1 MALSLDNLKQI
12 PAAVFSK
19 FISIKIGL
27 RWICVALS
35 EQIRSHEMALIQA
48 YIVPFLLPSSPVF
61 TCLKLFFFFFGISNE
76 KYVKNAKRVSP
87 KWHYF
92 LGWEVRHNWPVT
104 FFLGLYLSWNT
115 WEFIQSLYL
124 TWHCTLNQSA
134 HILKMYMFINLWL

>member
-48 YIVPFLLPSSPVF
+48 YIVPLLLPSSPVF
-61 TCLKLFFFFFGISNE
+61 LKLFFFFFGISNE

-87 KWHYF
+87 K
-92 LGWEVRHNWPVT
+92 
-104 FFLGLYLSWNT
+104 
-115 WEFIQSLYL
+115 
-124 TWHCTLNQSA
+124 
-134 HILKMYMFINLWL
+134 

>member
-27 RWICVALS
+27 RWICVVLS
-35 EQIRSHEMALIQA
+35 EQIKSHEMALIQA
-48 YIVPFLLPSSPVF
+48 YIVPLLLPSSPVF

-87 KWHYF
+87 K
-92 LGWEVRHNWPVT
+92 
-104 FFLGLYLSWNT
+104 
-115 WEFIQSLYL
+115 
-124 TWHCTLNQSA
+124 
-134 HILKMYMFINLWL
+134 